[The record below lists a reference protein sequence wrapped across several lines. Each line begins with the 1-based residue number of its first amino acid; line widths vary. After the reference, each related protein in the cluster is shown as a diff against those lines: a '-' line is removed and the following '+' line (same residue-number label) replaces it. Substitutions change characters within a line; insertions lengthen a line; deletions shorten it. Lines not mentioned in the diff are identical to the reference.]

1 MDMIIT
7 VTLNKVKKVLMA
19 DKPIDE
25 DESFK
30 ARHTKGKV
38 KVHAYLPNK
47 CHKD

>member
-1 MDMIIT
+1 MDMIIA
-7 VTLNKVKKVLMA
+7 VTFKKVRKVLMA

-25 DESFK
+25 GFIK
-30 ARHTKGKV
+30 ARQTKGKV